1 MRESLVRKTGRQR
14 TSGLH
19 TTERTPSGSD
29 GKVAYIMSRFPKLT
43 ETFILFE
50 MVAMVEQGVSVDLY
64 PLLRER
70 TTVMHPE
77 AESFVHRA
85 HYTPFLSWPILR
97 ANLSYLR
104 RKPRVYL
111 STLWDIAKGTWGSLR
126 FFGGALAIFPKS
138 VYFAARMAATGV
150 THVHAHFASH
160 PTVAAFIIR
169 RLEGI
174 PYSFTA
180 HGSDIH
186 RDRTMLPEKVAEA
199 TFVVPISEFN
209 KAVILEACDGR
220 YAEKMTVIHCG
231 VDTRNFRPP
240 EEADVP
246 RDGARSGAD
255 GAQRKAPLTIL
266 CIGTLH
272 EVKGQHHLLEAC
284 RLLKERGIDL
294 RCHFVGD
301 GPDRE
306 ALVEQSDRSG
316 LSELVHFHGQQTHGQ
331 VAGLLRSAHVVAA
344 PSVPSGDGRREG
356 IPVAL
361 MEAMASGIPVVASRL
376 SGIPELVEDGVSGVL
391 TPPGDAHALAD
402 TLERLWFDPALRQRL
417 GRAAR
422 EKVMEAF
429 DLRANAARLARR
441 FTVEVPS

>member
-1 MRESLVRKTGRQR
+1 MRESLVWNREPQE
-14 TSGLH
+14 
-19 TTERTPSGSD
+19 TTRPSAD
-29 GKVAYIMSRFPKLT
+29 GHRSSVPTVKVAYIMSRFPKLT

-50 MVAMVEQGVSVDLY
+50 MVAMVEQGISLELY

-70 TTVMHPE
+70 TEVMHPE
-77 AESFVHRA
+77 AEPFVEKA
-85 HYTPFLSWPILR
+85 HYTPFLSLPILR
-97 ANLSYLR
+97 ANLNYLL

-111 STLWDIAKGTWGSLR
+111 STLWDVVKGTWGSLR
-126 FFGGALAIFPKS
+126 FFSGALAIFPKS
-138 VYFAARMAATGV
+138 AYFAMRMAATGV

-160 PTVAAFIIR
+160 PAVAAFIIR
-169 RLEGI
+169 RLAGI

-199 TFVVPISEFN
+199 AFVVPISEFN
-209 KAVILEACDGR
+209 EAVILEACEGH
-220 YAEKMTVIHCG
+220 YADKMTVIHCG
-231 VDTRNFRPP
+231 VDTRNFKPQVKPNR
-240 EEADVP
+240 EKVE
-246 RDGARSGAD
+246 RLSGVN
-255 GAQRKAPLTIL
+255 GTQERAPLAIL

-284 RLLKERGIDL
+284 RLLKERGVEL
-294 RCHFVGD
+294 RCHFIGD

-306 ALVEQSDRSG
+306 ALMEQRDRYGLSDR
-316 LSELVHFHGQQTHGQ
+316 VRFHGQQTHAE
-331 VAGLLRSAHVVAA
+331 VIRLLRMADVVAA
-344 PSVPSGDGRREG
+344 PSVPSSDGRREG

-361 MEAMASGIPVVASRL
+361 MEAMASGVPVVASRL

-402 TLERLWFDPALRQRL
+402 ALERLWLDSPLRQRL

-422 EKVMEAF
+422 ERILEAF
-429 DLRANAARLARR
+429 DLRTNAAALAQH
-441 FTVEVPS
+441 FTAEAGS

>member
-1 MRESLVRKTGRQR
+1 MREPLVWKKEPQKTSAPAVDGHR
-14 TSGLH
+14 
-19 TTERTPSGSD
+19 PSMSKV
-29 GKVAYIMSRFPKLT
+29 KVAYIMSRFPKLT

-50 MVAMVEQGVSVDLY
+50 MVAMVEQGVSLELY

-70 TTVMHPE
+70 TEVMHPE
-77 AESFVHRA
+77 AEPFVEKA
-85 HYTPFLSWPILR
+85 HYTPFLSLPILW
-97 ANLSYLR
+97 ANLNYLL

-111 STLWDIAKGTWGSLR
+111 STLWDIVKGTWGSLR
-126 FFGGALAIFPKS
+126 FFSGALAIFPKS
-138 VYFAARMAATGV
+138 AYFATRMAATGV

-169 RLEGI
+169 RLAGI

-186 RDRTMLPEKVAEA
+186 RDRTMLAEKVAEA
-199 TFVVPISEFN
+199 AFVVPISDFN
-209 KAVILEACDGR
+209 KAVILEASEGR
-220 YAEKMTVIHCG
+220 YGDKMTVIHCG
-231 VDTRNFRPP
+231 VDTRNFKPQEKPNR
-240 EEADVP
+240 EKAE
-246 RDGARSGAD
+246 GRSAVNGT
-255 GAQRKAPLTIL
+255 QETAPLAIF

-272 EVKGQHHLLEAC
+272 EVKGQHHLLDAC
-284 RLLKERGIDL
+284 RLLKERGVDL
-294 RCHFVGD
+294 RCHFIGD

-306 ALVEQSDRSG
+306 ALMEQRDRYG
-316 LSELVHFHGQQTHGQ
+316 LSDHVRFHGQQTRAA
-331 VAGLLRSAHVVAA
+331 VTGLLHSADVVAA
-344 PSVPSGDGRREG
+344 PSVPSSDGRREG

-402 TLERLWFDPALRQRL
+402 ALERLWLDPPLRQRL

-422 EKVMEAF
+422 EKILEAF
-429 DLRANAARLARR
+429 DLRTNAAALAQR
-441 FTVEVPS
+441 FTAEVRS